1 MRKAQSKKYGY
12 KCAIK
17 IIKKEFLNLSPQRHE
32 AMMRE
37 MGVLKSISHP
47 NSVRVYEL
55 LEDKDHFYIVS
66 ELAREGDLYQYFK

>member
-1 MRKAQSKKYGY
+1 M
-12 KCAIK
+12 
-17 IIKKEFLNLSPQRHE
+17 SPQRHE

>member
-1 MRKAQSKKYGY
+1 
-12 KCAIK
+12 
-17 IIKKEFLNLSPQRHE
+17 
-32 AMMRE
+32 MRE